1 MIMLA
6 LCNKHLEH
14 VETLDLKLWQDIT
27 KTTAQVMDRV
37 VCMVEDWKMA
47 NAVTATQKGPHTTQQ
62 NSDNI
67 NLTATPS
74 HASDKLQK

>member
-1 MIMLA
+1 M
-6 LCNKHLEH
+6 
-14 VETLDLKLWQDIT
+14 ETLDLKLWQDIT
-27 KTTAQVMDRV
+27 KTTAWVVDRD

-47 NAVTATQKGPHTTQQ
+47 NVVTATQQGPHTTQQ

-74 HASDKLQK
+74 HASDELQNENT